1 VGITSVSVAP
11 LRLVAAMGFLFALA
25 SIAVTLW
32 ALLVKFTAGSAGPG
46 WASTVVPMYFLGGV
60 QILCLGVIGEYVGK
74 IYLESKR
81 RPRYAVET
89 RLGQPD

>member
-1 VGITSVSVAP
+1 MVD
-11 LRLVAAMGFLFALA
+11 
-25 SIAVTLW
+25 
-32 ALLVKFTAGSAGPG
+32 

-81 RPRYAVET
+81 RPRYAVE
-89 RLGQPD
+89 RKLSRPG